1 MGRPIHISPT
11 GWHRL
16 LLPALLAAL
25 MVSPPVTANDRDQA
39 RRIHDR
45 LVGTPP
51 DAALLDQMETL
62 VSNQD
67 AEGAARLATE
77 QDDFYNT
84 TLKNFV
90 TPWTNEARDSFA
102 PLNDYT
108 ATVIGAV
115 MDDLDFR
122 RVLYDNLLYI
132 GDASALSSAGYS
144 IPAASAQSNDHF
156 EAMEN
161 QNVPLQDY
169 LVQTTQTAAYGTPN
183 GAAAGVITSR
193 AAAKAFF
200 VAGTNRAMVRF
211 TLMNHMCRDLEQVKD
226 LSRPADRVRQ
236 DVSRSPGGDSRI
248 YLNSCVGCHSG
259 MDPLAQAFAYYD
271 WSGEEGTE
279 EGQLVYNDIGQTDPQ
294 TGTRVTAKNLI
305 NPNNFPHG
313 YITEDDSWVNYWREG
328 QNANLG
334 WDTAL
339 PGSGAGAAS
348 LGQELAHSEAFSD
361 CQARK
366 VFRAV
371 CLREPAD
378 TSDIQEVGS
387 MSTRFQSNGYQ
398 LRGLFIDAAVYCSGD

>member
-1 MGRPIHISPT
+1 MTYQAGKTQHTSMAALT
-11 GWHRL
+11 
-16 LLPALLAAL
+16 ALLCVMVLSPDAA
-25 MVSPPVTANDRDQA
+25 ANDRDQA
-39 RRIHDR
+39 KRIHDR

-51 DAALLDQMETL
+51 SELLLDEMESLVADDRADEAALL
-62 VSNQD
+62 
-67 AEGAARLATE
+67 ATQ

-90 TPWTNEARDSFA
+90 TPWTNEARDPFA

-108 ATVIGAV
+108 TTVIGAV

-122 RVLYDNLLYI
+122 RVLYDNLLYV
-132 GDASALSSAGYS
+132 GDAGALSTDGYS
-144 IPAASAQSNDHF
+144 VPAPSATTNDHF
-156 EAMEN
+156 AALES

-169 LVQTTQTAAYGTPN
+169 LVQTTQTAAYGTP
-183 GAAAGVITSR
+183 AEAVAGVMTSR

-200 VAGTNRAMVRF
+200 VAGTNRAMIRF
-211 TLMNHMCRDLEQVKD
+211 TFINHMCRDLEQVKD

-259 MDPLAQAFAYYD
+259 MDPLTQAFAYHE

-279 EGQLVYNDIGQTDPQ
+279 DGQLLYNGPGMTDPE
-294 TGTRVTAKNLI
+294 TGSRVQAKNRI
-305 NPNNFPHG
+305 NANNFPFG
-313 YITEDDSWVNYWREG
+313 YVTEDDGWINYWREG

-334 WDTAL
+334 WDTSL
-339 PGSGAGAAS
+339 PGNGNGASS
-348 LGQELAHSEAFSD
+348 LGRELAHSDAFSD

-366 VFRAV
+366 VFRTV

-378 TSDIQEVGS
+378 SNDINAVATMSSD
-387 MSTRFQSNGYQ
+387 FQSGGYV
-398 LRGLFIDAAVYCSGD
+398 LRDLFTDAAVYCAGD